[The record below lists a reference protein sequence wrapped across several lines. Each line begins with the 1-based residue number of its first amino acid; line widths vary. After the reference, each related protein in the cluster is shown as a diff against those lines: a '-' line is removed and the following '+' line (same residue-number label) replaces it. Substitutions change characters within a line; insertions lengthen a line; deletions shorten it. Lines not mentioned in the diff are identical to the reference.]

1 MAAAEQRET
10 PVITG
15 LPIGRVGKYCT
26 LIVELLVFPVQSFS
40 LQLIFV
46 NGLGMRQVSARWLV
60 LSITYQP
67 SHVTIS
73 NWPRNATLQN

>member
-1 MAAAEQRET
+1 MCCMLLLIDMAAAEQRET

-60 LSITYQP
+60 LSITAQP
-67 SHVTIS
+67 LSRL
-73 NWPRNATLQN
+73 N